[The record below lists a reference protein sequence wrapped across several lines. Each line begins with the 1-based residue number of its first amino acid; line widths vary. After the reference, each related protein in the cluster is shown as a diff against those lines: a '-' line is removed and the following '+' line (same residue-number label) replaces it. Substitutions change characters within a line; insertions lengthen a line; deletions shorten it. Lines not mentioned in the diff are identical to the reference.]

1 MNKMSESEEIA
12 YEQYLIY
19 VEGYAPSVVIDSKE
33 YEDELLLEK
42 IADYKGGYPDE
53 YILTN

>member
-1 MNKMSESEEIA
+1 MAKMTESEEVA

-19 VEGYAPSVVIDSKE
+19 VEGYPSEAAIYTKE
-33 YEDELLLEK
+33 CEDELLLEK

-53 YILTN
+53 YIFKG

>member
-1 MNKMSESEEIA
+1 MAKMTESEEVA

-19 VEGYAPSVVIDSKE
+19 VEGYPSEATIYTKE
-33 YEDELLLEK
+33 CEDELLLEK

-53 YILTN
+53 YILKG